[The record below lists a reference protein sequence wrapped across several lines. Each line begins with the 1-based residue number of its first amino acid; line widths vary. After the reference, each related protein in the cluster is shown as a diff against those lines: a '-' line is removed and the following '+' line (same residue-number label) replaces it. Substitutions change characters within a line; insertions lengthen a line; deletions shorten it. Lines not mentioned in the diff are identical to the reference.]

1 VTVTSELLKVLTL
14 PAVLTGAAILAV
26 LAERHA
32 LPAVTISTL
41 LVGWLLASMGLT
53 LLARESQT
61 WPLAGYLQNLA
72 VFLGLCGIPFL
83 VAYGTS
89 AWLEAQGTGAAMHLG
104 VTLGLALLAI
114 LPAGLLGGPYWAL
127 FLRSTFGWTYIRY
140 P

>member
-1 VTVTSELLKVLTL
+1 MTSELLKVLLL
-14 PAVLTGAAILAV
+14 PGVLAGAVIIAV

-32 LPAVTISTL
+32 LPAAAISTL
-41 LVGWLLASMGLT
+41 LAGWLLASMGLT

-72 VFLGLCGIPFL
+72 VFLGLGAVPFL
-83 VAYGTS
+83 LAYGAS
-89 AWLEAQGTGAAMHLG
+89 SWLQAHGTGAATHFG
-104 VTLGLALLAI
+104 FTLGLALLAI

-127 FLRSTFGWTYIRY
+127 FLSSTFGWAYIRY